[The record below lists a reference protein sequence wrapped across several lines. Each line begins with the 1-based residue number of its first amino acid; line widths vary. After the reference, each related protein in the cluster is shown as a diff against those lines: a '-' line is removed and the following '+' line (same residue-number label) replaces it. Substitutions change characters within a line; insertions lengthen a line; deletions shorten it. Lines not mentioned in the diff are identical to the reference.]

1 MTRTLLFY
9 RLFFISVLAVVSA
22 ATTMAQERTADYQV
36 GLAKIDITPRHPIR
50 LNGFGFRRAESEG
63 LTQRIWAKA
72 MAIDDGQNGPALL
85 IAVDILGIPGEI
97 RAELG
102 KRLEKKAGLKPSR
115 LAITA
120 SHTHTAPMLKDANQT
135 IFSVPIPKEHLDNID
150 RYTKEFIDKLEEV
163 SLQALKGRQPAKLS
177 WGVGSVGFAKNRRPQ
192 GGPVDHD
199 LPLLVVKT
207 PQGKVRAI
215 YVSYACHCVTL
226 SNNKISGDWAGFAQ
240 EAIEDAYPGALAL
253 VSIGCG
259 ADSNPGSGVKGD
271 KAEFA
276 ALQGREIAVEVQRLL
291 KGFLA
296 PVQGKLTAAEKTI
309 PLPLAP
315 LSDRAGWEAKAQR
328 KDAIGHHSRVQLE
341 KLDRKEQLPERVDYH
356 IMTWRFGDSLAMVFL
371 PGEVVVDFSLRLKR
385 ELDRK
390 RLWINAYAN
399 DDPCYIPSERVLKEG
414 GYEGGGAMIYYDLPG
429 PFQPG
434 LENKII
440 DTVKQQLG
448 KGFPPSFDANKTQ
461 GSLPL
466 SPQQSATKLQT
477 HDRFTVELVAAEPL
491 VESPVAI
498 DFGPD
503 GKLWV
508 AEMIDYPEGVE
519 RKFEPGGRIRF
530 LMDSD
535 GDGFF
540 DRSTLFLD
548 KLPFPT
554 GVTVWRKGVLICAAP
569 DILYAEDTDG
579 DGKAD
584 VVRKLFSGFGTGN
597 YQGRVNSL
605 CYGLDG
611 WVYGSCGLFGG
622 KIYSHQTKKTF
633 DLGDRDFRIKPDEGL
648 IEPATGRTQQGRA
661 RDDWDNWFGCD
672 NSTLARHYVLPDH
685 YLRRNPHVAYPPTAV
700 LVPDY
705 PNSHRLF
712 PAIKEQQL
720 FKLSGPPHYVTAA
733 CGLGVYRDDLLGSD
747 LTGNLFTCETVN
759 HVVHR
764 LQLTPKGSTF
774 SGRRAPEEKDRE
786 FLASVDPWCRPVQA
800 LTGPD
805 GCLWIADM
813 YRFVIEH
820 PRWIPPEDLARL
832 DLRAG
837 QGMGRIYRVRPKD
850 KAPRPWQ
857 RLDKLDGA
865 GLVKGLDSP
874 NGWQR
879 DMAMQLLMWNPDE
892 RIVPMLEQR
901 VLPPFQPQTRLQVLC
916 TLAALGKATPRVLK
930 AALDDA
936 DPHVRRQAVR
946 CAAALLDENADI
958 ALSLLRRCDDAH
970 AQVRMQAACALG
982 RWKDQRA
989 GGALGAMALRHAN
1002 DAHLVAAV
1010 LSSVH
1015 ADNLGGMLATVLS
1028 EESSHTPPPS
1038 LVRPLLQLAT
1048 TMNEGKALPG
1058 VLASI
1063 AQPRQG
1069 QYQPWQLAAVLGVV
1083 EALERR
1089 GQALDKLS
1097 AKERELIGPLLADA
1111 RKRAGDD
1118 KAAEDVR
1125 LAAIPLLGRALEKR
1139 EADLKLLA
1147 SLLGPASTPKLQ
1159 VAAVSSLA
1167 RIADDAVPPMMFAGW
1182 SGHSPALK
1190 GQILDALLSR
1200 RTWQKQLLEA
1210 LTKKQVPAAEID
1222 LTRRQRLLDHP
1233 VAAIRAEAAKVFA
1246 GAVDADRER
1255 VVKEYAAALPK
1266 TGDHKRGQALF
1277 AKSCSACHHFRGEGF
1292 HVGPDLAALANRTP
1306 LFLLSEILDP
1316 NKNMDSRY
1324 VEYHAVL
1331 HSGRVLTGM
1340 LAGETSTAIVL
1351 RGQQRK
1357 DETILR
1363 TDLEEL
1369 KSTGKSL
1376 MPLGLEKELAPK
1388 DMADVFAYL
1397 THGAPSPKKFAGN
1410 EPAVVQAEKGQLT
1423 LRASQCEIHGGDI
1436 AFESDFKNI
1445 GMWHGVNDH
1454 VVWRIRL
1461 DKPAAFDVIMDHACH
1476 PNSAG
1481 NAFVVDYPEG
1491 SLNGVVASTGGWD
1504 QYRQLRIGALKL
1516 PAGDSK
1522 LVFRPAGAKLRGAL
1536 IDLRTLYLI
1545 PPGAVLQ
1552 LTQKAVKPSE
1562 LAKQILDDLLPAAK
1576 RQALVAEHADISA
1589 NLVQALTADLSPN
1602 TKEEYRRIP
1611 WIWRVSVAAGKRNDA
1626 KELRDVLAASLP
1638 QKGEPL
1644 LDWQAVVVGGGV
1656 INGISLVG
1664 AWPDQRLRD
1673 LLKKDDD
1680 LAARLRD
1687 SVRQAYAMAD
1697 NEKTP
1702 PGTRYDALR
1711 MLALDAPDR
1720 ALPALAKY
1728 LPKTAHPEL
1737 QMGAVSALADI
1748 DEPRTAELLIKNLDQ
1763 FTPGNRSMAI
1773 DGLLKTLTR
1782 RDALQRCLMDGTVRS
1797 EWLSE
1802 TQLKRLK

>member
-1 MTRTLLFY
+1 MKSL
-9 RLFFISVLAVVSA
+9 VSMVA
-22 ATTMAQERTADYQV
+22 ALCLVGDRASAQEAGAYQV
-36 GLAKIDITPRHPIR
+36 GLAKIDITPRHSIR

-63 LTQRIWAKA
+63 VTQRIWAKA
-72 MAIDDGQNGPALL
+72 IAIDDGQNGPALL
-85 IAVDILGIPGEI
+85 ITVDILGIPGEI

-102 KRLEKKAGLKPSR
+102 KRLEKKTGLKPSR
-115 LAITA
+115 LALTA

-163 SLQALKGRQPAKLS
+163 TLQALKDRQPAKLS
-177 WGVGSVGFAKNRRPQ
+177 WGVGTVGFAKNRRPQ

-199 LPLLVVKT
+199 LPVLVVKT
-207 PQGKVRAI
+207 PAGKVRAV
-215 YVSYACHCVTL
+215 YVNYACHCVTL
-226 SNNKISGDWAGFAQ
+226 SHNKISGDWAGFAQ

-259 ADSNPGSGVKGD
+259 ADSNPSSGVSKD
-271 KAEFA
+271 KVEVA
-276 ALQGREIAVEVQRLL
+276 ALQGREIAAEVQRLL

-296 PVQGKLTAAEKTI
+296 PVQGKLTTAEKTI
-309 PLPLAP
+309 PLPLAALP
-315 LSDRAGWEAKAQR
+315 DRAGWEAKAQG
-328 KDAIGHHSRVQLE
+328 KDAIGHHARVQLE
-341 KLDRKEQLPERVDYH
+341 KLDRKEKLPEHVDYFIH
-356 IMTWRFGDSLAMVFL
+356 TWRFGDSLAMVFL

-429 PFQPG
+429 AFLPG
-434 LENKII
+434 LEIKII
-440 DTVKQQLG
+440 DAVKEQLG
-448 KGFPPSFDANKTQ
+448 KAFPPSFDANKTQ
-461 GSLPL
+461 GSLPQL
-466 SPQQSATKLQT
+466 PQQSATKLQT
-477 HDRFTVELVAAEPL
+477 HERFAVELVAAEPL

-519 RKFEPGGRIRF
+519 RKFEPGGRIRY
-530 LMDSD
+530 LEDSD

-540 DRSTLFLD
+540 DKSTVFLD

-584 VVRKLFSGFGTGN
+584 VVRKLYSGFGTGN

-633 DLGDRDFRIKPDEGL
+633 ELGDRDFRIKPDEGL
-648 IEPATGRTQQGRA
+648 VEPASGRTQQGRA

-705 PNSHRLF
+705 PDSHRLF

-764 LQLTPKGSTF
+764 LQLSPKGSTF
-774 SGRRAPEEKDRE
+774 SGRRAAEEKDRE
-786 FLASVDPWCRPVQA
+786 FLGSVDPWCRPVQA
-800 LTGPD
+800 VTGPD
-805 GCLWIADM
+805 GCLWIVDM

-820 PRWIPPEDLARL
+820 PRWIPPEDLAML

-857 RLDKLDGA
+857 RLDKLDVA
-865 GLVKGLDSP
+865 GLVNALDSP

-879 DMAMQLLMWNPDE
+879 DMAMQILVWN
-892 RIVPMLEQR
+892 RHNVAVPELEQCR
-901 VLPPFQPQTRLQVLC
+901 NHARPETRLHALC
-916 TLAALGKATPRVLK
+916 TLAALGKTRSRFVELAIG
-930 AALDDA
+930 DI
-936 DPHVRRQAVR
+936 HFGVRRQAIRIGELFLDSEPDIASAVSACAGDAVALVR
-946 CAAALLDENADI
+946 LQA
-958 ALSLLRRCDDAH
+958 ALSL
-970 AQVRMQAACALG
+970 G
-982 RWKDQRA
+982 EWKDHL
-989 GGALGAMALRHAN
+989 GSGALGQMVLKHRN
-1002 DAHLVAAV
+1002 DSHLVAAV
-1010 LSSVH
+1010 LSSIN
-1015 ADNLGGMLATVLS
+1015 ARNLNWMLWVSVLS
-1028 EESSHTPPPS
+1028 DEIKERPPPN
-1038 LVRPLLQLAT
+1038 LVRPLLQMAT
-1048 TMNEGKALPG
+1048 TMNDGTALPN
-1058 VLASI
+1058 VLESI
-1063 AQPRQG
+1063 TKPRQG
-1069 QYQPWQLAAVLGVV
+1069 QYHPWQLAAVLGVF

-1125 LAAIPLLGRALEKR
+1125 LAAIPLLGRALEQR
-1139 EADLKLLA
+1139 EADLKLLG

-1159 VAAVSSLA
+1159 IAAVSSLA
-1167 RIADDAVPPMMFAGW
+1167 RIADDAVPPMMIAGW

-1200 RTWQKQLLEA
+1200 RAWQKHLLEA
-1210 LTKKQVPAAEID
+1210 LAKKQVPAAEID

-1233 VAAIRAEAAKVFA
+1233 IAAIRAEAAKVFA

-1255 VVKEYAAALPK
+1255 VVKEYAASLPK
-1266 TGDHKRGQALF
+1266 ASDPKPGKALF
-1277 AKSCSACHHFRGEGF
+1277 AKSCSACHHFQGEGF
-1292 HVGPDLAALANRTP
+1292 HVGPDLAALTNRTP
-1306 LFLLSEILDP
+1306 LYLLSEILDP

-1363 TDLEEL
+1363 TDLEEIR
-1369 KSTGKSL
+1369 STGKSL
-1376 MPLGLEKELAPK
+1376 MPLGLEKELSPK
-1388 DMADVFAYL
+1388 DMADVIAYL
-1397 THGAPSPKKFAGN
+1397 TQ
-1410 EPAVVQAEKGQLT
+1410 PAVNPK
-1423 LRASQCEIHGGDI
+1423 D
-1436 AFESDFKNI
+1436 
-1445 GMWHGVNDH
+1445 
-1454 VVWRIRL
+1454 
-1461 DKPAAFDVIMDHACH
+1461 
-1476 PNSAG
+1476 
-1481 NAFVVDYPEG
+1481 
-1491 SLNGVVASTGGWD
+1491 
-1504 QYRQLRIGALKL
+1504 
-1516 PAGDSK
+1516 
-1522 LVFRPAGAKLRGAL
+1522 
-1536 IDLRTLYLI
+1536 
-1545 PPGAVLQ
+1545 
-1552 LTQKAVKPSE
+1552 
-1562 LAKQILDDLLPAAK
+1562 LAKQILDDKLPAAK
-1576 RQALVAEHADISA
+1576 RQELIAEHPNLSA
-1589 NLVQALTADLSPN
+1589 QLITALTADITPN

-1611 WIWRVSVAAGKRNDA
+1611 WIWRVSVAAGKRNEP
-1626 KELRDVLAASLP
+1626 KELREVLAASLP
-1638 QKGEPL
+1638 KKAEPL
-1644 LDWQAVVVGGGV
+1644 LDWQAVVVGGGI
-1656 INGISLVG
+1656 INGISLAG
-1664 AWPDQRLRD
+1664 NWPDQRLRD
-1673 LLKKDDD
+1673 LLKADDD
-1680 LAARLRD
+1680 LATRLRG
-1687 SVRQAYAMAD
+1687 SVSKAYAMAD

-1711 MLALDAPDR
+1711 MLALDAPDC
-1720 ALPALAKY
+1720 AMPALAKY
-1728 LPKTAHPEL
+1728 LTKTAHPEL
-1737 QMGAVSALADI
+1737 QMGAVSALADF
-1748 DEPRTAELLIKNLDQ
+1748 DQQQAAELLVKNLGQ
-1763 FTPGNRSMAI
+1763 FTTANRNLAI
-1773 DGLLKTLTR
+1773 DGLLKTETGANLLTTALSEGQAK
-1782 RDALQRCLMDGTVRS
+1782 RD
-1797 EWLSE
+1797 WLSDKQRM
-1802 TQLKRLK
+1802 QLGNRLKDRK